1 MSRPPAPLRVFILIA
16 AVACLGLAMCAH
28 SQPPQ
33 APANT
38 AAQPQQPAQVPAQ
51 TPAPADAAA
60 PPQQAAKPRPEYF
73 APTKAPSRLY
83 E

>member
-1 MSRPPAPLRVFILIA
+1 MRRPPAPLRVFILIA

-28 SQPPQ
+28 SQPPR

-38 AAQPQQPAQVPAQ
+38 AQPQPPPQAPAQ
-51 TPAPADAAA
+51 TQAPADAAA
-60 PPQQAAKPRPEYF
+60 PPPQAANPRPEYF